1 MVRRG
6 SWSLVVWRSVDFIPL
21 KFYGV
26 PSCLALGVGALS
38 AGARAR
44 FSAAP
49 PRGPPGSGGRL
60 VRSIAASKTNN
71 NNGLFF
77 PATNGCLSHLRPS
90 SAFYAQFTRLHSTK
104 RPNAVRITHSSTQTG
119 TGKHCSTGLT
129 QTKRQHGLK
138 QYALSLMQVHLE
150 KAP

>member
-1 MVRRG
+1 MER
-6 SWSLVVWRSVDFIPL
+6 
-21 KFYGV
+21 
-26 PSCLALGVGALS
+26 
-38 AGARAR
+38 
-44 FSAAP
+44 
-49 PRGPPGSGGRL
+49 GGRAL
-60 VRSIAASKTNN
+60 FFRIRSIAASKTNN